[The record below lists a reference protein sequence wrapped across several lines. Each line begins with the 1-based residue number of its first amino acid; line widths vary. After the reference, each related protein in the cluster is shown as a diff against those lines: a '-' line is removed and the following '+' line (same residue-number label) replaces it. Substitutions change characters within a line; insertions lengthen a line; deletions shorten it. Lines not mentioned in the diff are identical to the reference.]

1 MEEISIIFIL
11 VIILTIYTMHSRQ
24 SENTKCDKYIPYFD
38 HIYYNDMPKLNTVSK
53 QEIKEEKPESMQDL
67 TTVKHQVGK
76 CNNDSNV
83 MKSRWACY
91 AGIFEKNTSGS
102 NEYTNMDN
110 VINPKHM
117 QKHLGHTTQEKMSA
131 SKYHVKNEQ
140 FTDDGYYNPDF
151 SYNEKYLYDENEEN
165 LNAYL
170 DPYFNSPDK
179 MDSFS
184 DGQINSS
191 KPSTNTMDVRSPV
204 PKPANAPIRPNN
216 LIAPVIKP
224 TEKKAPT
231 VTSSSKPDTPMVQN
245 TNPKV
250 KITVVKTVKKPKYN
264 PKFIKQICDRK
275 KARESSWW

>member
-1 MEEISIIFIL
+1 
-11 VIILTIYTMHSRQ
+11 
-24 SENTKCDKYIPYFD
+24 
-38 HIYYNDMPKLNTVSK
+38 MPKLKTMSN
-53 QEIKEEKPESMQDL
+53 QGIKEEKPESMQDL
-67 TTVKHQVGK
+67 TTVKRQVGK
-76 CNNDSNV
+76 CNDKSNV

-117 QKHLGHTTQEKMSA
+117 QKHLGHSTQEKMSS

-140 FTDDGYYNPDF
+140 FSDDGYYNPDF
-151 SYNEKYLYDENEEN
+151 SYDEKYLYDENKEN

-170 DPYFNSPDK
+170 DPCFNSPD
-179 MDSFS
+179 

-191 KPSTNTMDVRSPV
+191 ISSTHIPGVRKYSSGEFDVRASL
-204 PKPANAPIRPNN
+204 PKPPSAPMRPNN
-216 LIAPVIKP
+216 LTGPDIKP
-224 TEKKAPT
+224 TEKKAPSIA
-231 VTSSSKPDTPMVQN
+231 SSSNPDTPMVQN

-250 KITVVKTVKKPKYN
+250 KIEVVQSIKKSKYN
-264 PKFIKQICDRK
+264 PKVIKQICDRK